1 MATMIEIDKC
11 VAKPTK
17 FNVIKITSE
26 LGDEVQKA
34 FKAADEL
41 DEKLDRPR
49 NTWKAIF
56 QYHGLIWT
64 DIWGFEFIANYG
76 KENQCRRQLVSLND
90 RIIEDHDG
98 GQFLIPN
105 DLFERYF
112 M

>member
-1 MATMIEIDKC
+1 MIKIDKC
-11 VAKPTK
+11 VAKPTE
-17 FNVIKITSE
+17 FNAIKITNE

-34 FKAADEL
+34 FKDADKL
-41 DEKLDRPR
+41 DEKLDSPR
-49 NTWKAIF
+49 NHWKAMF
-56 QYHGLIWT
+56 EYHGLVWS

-76 KENQCRRQLVSLND
+76 KENQCRRKPVSLND

-98 GQFLIPN
+98 EQFLIPS

>member
-11 VAKPTK
+11 VAKPTE
-17 FNVIKITSE
+17 FNVIKITSA
-26 LGDEVQKA
+26 LGDELQKA
-34 FKAADEL
+34 FKTADGL

-49 NTWKAIF
+49 NHWKTMF
-56 QYHGLIWT
+56 EYHGLVWS

-76 KENQCRRQLVSLND
+76 KKNQGRRQTISLND

-98 GQFLIPN
+98 EQFLIPN

-112 M
+112 I

>member
-1 MATMIEIDKC
+1 MIKIDKC
-11 VAKPTK
+11 VAKPTE
-17 FNVIKITSE
+17 FSAIKITSE

-34 FKAADEL
+34 FKTADNL
-41 DEKLDRPR
+41 DKKLDRPR

-76 KENQCRRQLVSLND
+76 KENQCRRQPVSLND
-90 RIIEDHDG
+90 RIVEDRDG
-98 GQFLIPN
+98 EQFLIPN